1 VSSRLGVVTKPT
13 ARMLSSNL
21 RGSLW
26 ATLRQDPT
34 APAIS
39 SVCTVGPTPSIH
51 VTPREESSPRWTS
64 QIRPYVDRPNPAIG
78 RAPKFGE
85 SVLPHHHLP
94 LQIGGRGC
102 EACGRRQGGIAGA
115 RESPGVGVI
124 PGYGVTRDR
133 RSWRSLGRS
142 PIRANR
148 IMGRSARPGGGCA
161 SSAGRRSARA
171 RGGAG
176 GPGRPRRRRC
186 RRGVCPSPRRG
197 DWTSAAS
204 TPVHSGA

>member
-1 VSSRLGVVTKPT
+1 
-13 ARMLSSNL
+13 
-21 RGSLW
+21 LW

-142 PIRANR
+142 PIS
-148 IMGRSARPGGGCA
+148 GEPDHGSLRSPWRRVRQLRGPQVSTCA
-161 SSAGRRSARA
+161 WWSRRSRKAA
-171 RGGAG
+171 TAA
-176 GPGRPRRRRC
+176 
-186 RRGVCPSPRRG
+186 VSPR
-197 DWTSAAS
+197 SLPQSS
-204 TPVHSGA
+204 TGRLDVSSVDARS